1 MTTWCRVSRPRLIR
15 GKAAGNSL
23 TYFWY
28 NRNNNISPIQ
38 VFSNC
43 LYLLFL
49 ANNPTYW
56 RFTFENMEDYIWN
69 YGFYTYWRFTGFPI
83 LYFLGEKEG
92 DAGGWQLR
100 HENYCNYIIS
110 IWWIGTMQVH
120 RLMCLELKTLIN
132 KISHI
137 HSDIESARPGCTSG
151 IHVLCSFHVAVD
163 KSKLLIQYCSE
174 SSKLYLVCI
183 IVVRMISIKDFF
195 FFFCENI
202 CLVIPSLVE
211 AHISKD

>member
-1 MTTWCRVSRPRLIR
+1 M
-15 GKAAGNSL
+15 
-23 TYFWY
+23 
-28 NRNNNISPIQ
+28 
-38 VFSNC
+38 
-43 LYLLFL
+43 
-49 ANNPTYW
+49 
-56 RFTFENMEDYIWN
+56 
-69 YGFYTYWRFTGFPI
+69 
-83 LYFLGEKEG
+83 
-92 DAGGWQLR
+92 
-100 HENYCNYIIS
+100 
-110 IWWIGTMQVH
+110 H

-174 SSKLYLVCI
+174 SSKLYLVSI

-195 FFFCENI
+195 FFFYENI